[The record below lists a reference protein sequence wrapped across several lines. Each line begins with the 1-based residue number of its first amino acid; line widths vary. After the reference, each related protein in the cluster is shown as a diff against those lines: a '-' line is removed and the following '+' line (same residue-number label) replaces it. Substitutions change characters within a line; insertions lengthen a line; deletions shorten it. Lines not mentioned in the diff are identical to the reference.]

1 MKDEA
6 KYFVYCN
13 IFSVYITVV
22 LEIPS
27 GHEFSLEFWLNG
39 LTEERGKQKR
49 RHQRDRRDTLLEL
62 YPQNSHTPPL
72 DVPPGGSSS
81 IGGSSNGNSRAGT
94 SSFIDGK
101 EEPFVFCSKDSLAG
115 VNREASAKQL
125 KFHWYVNGNNL
136 VPQASVSGLPSNVIF
151 R

>member
-1 MKDEA
+1 MSL
-6 KYFVYCN
+6 F
-13 IFSVYITVV
+13 TVV

-39 LTEERGKQKR
+39 LTEEKARQKR

-62 YPQNSHTPPL
+62 YPQNSHSPSP
-72 DVPPGGSSS
+72 DSQP
-81 IGGSSNGNSRAGT
+81 GSSNSSSSSSGT
-94 SSFIDGK
+94 SSSSNSKGDPLNS
-101 EEPFVFCSKDSLAG
+101 PFVFCSKGSLAG

-125 KFHWYVNGNNL
+125 KFHWFVNGNNL
-136 VPQASVSGLPSNVIF
+136 IPQASVSGLPSNVIF